1 MRAFRTAIRTF
12 GGATDNLREDWP
24 YSSTPYLDMLVRITW
39 FATAFVGFLVVL
51 GIVLAEERAPYVLFA
66 LALAGANLALLGFR
80 AWRRRQ

>member
-1 MRAFRTAIRTF
+1 
-12 GGATDNLREDWP
+12 
-24 YSSTPYLDMLVRITW
+24 MLVRITW